1 MQNHHFYGSNV
12 AEWKT
17 SDNLVEVIDHF
28 QKDAFLPY
36 SIWLVPLEADAH
48 YQIRRYAPDV
58 DGSLLLGT
66 FKKKKVFQPE

>member
-1 MQNHHFYGSNV
+1 
-12 AEWKT
+12 
-17 SDNLVEVIDHF
+17 VEVIDWF
-28 QKDAFLPY
+28 QKQTLPY
-36 SIWLVPLEADAH
+36 SLWLVPLAADAH